1 MKKIKEV
8 SILILAV
15 LLVIIAFFIDDRVL
29 FLFENIGNSF
39 LDLTM
44 MWVTNF
50 GSLFVVLFLIPTLFS
65 LRERKFNYVFYLW
78 FSFISSVVVSFAL
91 KAIFARARPLETINL
106 TGILNYS
113 FPSMHALV
121 AFAAIPILDREF
133 PKLRLFWILFA
144 FFVAVSRL
152 YFNFH
157 YFSDVVA
164 GALIGY
170 GIGLLFIKLEQ
181 KYNIFKFV
189 KKK

>member
-15 LLVIIAFFIDDRVL
+15 LLVAISFFIDSRVL
-29 FLFENIGNSF
+29 FLFKNLGNSL
-39 LDLTM
+39 LDAPM
-44 MWVTNF
+44 VWITNF

-78 FSFISSVVVSFAL
+78 FSFISSVVVSFIL
-91 KAIFARARPLETINL
+91 KVIFARARPLETINI

-157 YFSDVVA
+157 YLSDVVA

-189 KKK
+189 KQK